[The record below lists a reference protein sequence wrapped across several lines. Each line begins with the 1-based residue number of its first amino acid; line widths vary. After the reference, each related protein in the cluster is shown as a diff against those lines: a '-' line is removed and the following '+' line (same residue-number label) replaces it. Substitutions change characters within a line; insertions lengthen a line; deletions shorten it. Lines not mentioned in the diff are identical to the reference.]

1 MKRILP
7 AFVAAAL
14 IHAALLTAASRWL
27 THPDTTSPQTE
38 VTTMRLVARAPVARP
53 AIHPLPA
60 PPPAL
65 PPIPVK
71 QKPKPKP
78 VVKKARVAAKPTP
91 IKKVAVLPPPKPPAP
106 NTPPQPEPE
115 PSPPSV
121 AVAEPAPPHKPITTG
136 AATAPT
142 PSRTTAHVSG
152 QKADTTTAV
161 VKATPRYNHNPPP
174 VYPALAR
181 KRGYQGTVVLEVFVK
196 TDGSVG
202 DLRIIDSS
210 RHRLL
215 DRSAMKAVKHWQ
227 FQPGRQGDHTIAMW
241 VRVPVQF
248 SLK

>member
-7 AFVAAAL
+7 AFALAAL
-14 IHAALLTAASRWL
+14 IHAVLLTADIGWL
-27 THPDTTSPQTE
+27 IRHKPPALQTE

-78 VVKKARVAAKPTP
+78 VVKKTRVTAKPTP
-91 IKKVAVLPPPKPPAP
+91 IKKVAVFPPPEPPAP
-106 NTPPQPEPE
+106 NTPPQPDPE

-121 AVAEPAPPHKPITTG
+121 AEAEPASPQEPLTTG

-152 QKADTTTAV
+152 QKAGIATAV

-181 KRGYQGTVVLEVFVK
+181 KRGYHGTVVLEVFVK

-202 DLRIIDSS
+202 DLRIIESS

-227 FQPGRQGDHTIAMW
+227 FQPGRQGDDTIAMW

-248 SLK
+248 RLK